1 MTSGGKRSKSGD
13 EFLVHKKKPL
23 VVPPDFETMPS
34 PKTEKKETQLKES
47 DLGIEE
53 LLNIKKEKDDNN
65 LEKNNDNSLEQSIL
79 KKIKT
84 N

>member
-1 MTSGGKRSKSGD
+1 MAIKNPGSEHLIYSRT
-13 EFLVHKKKPL
+13 
-23 VVPPDFETMPS
+23 
-34 PKTEKKETQLKES
+34 KTEKKETQLKES